1 MKDLTDVNI
10 YCINLDNRQDRM
22 ELFNAQAAL
31 SAMPHIQR
39 ISGVEGQSIEV
50 INNKQIGLQTRVQLT
65 TSYRRSH
72 YEIHSKG
79 AIGAS
84 FSHYK
89 AWKEFL
95 KSSAKYALVMEDD
108 AELPSTFAMMFNHTI
123 KNLPL
128 SWDLW
133 ILGWNHSPTDL
144 NEKDREPFRQ
154 ILHFIGAHCYL
165 ITRKTAKLFIKEMF
179 PIETHIEHFMSNV
192 AYMNN
197 LRIIRNIGFHVSQFD
212 RTKNIS
218 DVRKPEGCP
227 TCLVDDNAQA
237 NDARRRNM
245 LNIGTNVK

>member
-10 YCINLDNRQDRM
+10 YCINLDDRQDRL
-22 ELFNAQAAL
+22 ELFNSQAAL
-31 SAMPHIQR
+31 VAMPPIKR
-39 ISGVEGQSIEV
+39 ISGVEGQKV
-50 INNKQIGLQTRVQLT
+50 DTVNNQQIGLQTRVQLT

-84 FSHYK
+84 LSHYK
-89 AWKEFL
+89 TWKEFI
-95 KSSAKYALVMEDD
+95 KSGAKYALIMEDD
-108 AELPSTFAMMFNHTI
+108 AELPPTFALMFNHTI
-123 KNLPL
+123 KNLPV

-133 ILGWNHSPTDL
+133 ILGWNHSPIDL

-197 LRIIRNIGFHVSQFD
+197 LRIVRNIGFHVAQID
-212 RTKNIS
+212 RTRNVS

-227 TCLVDDNAQA
+227 TCLVDDNVQA
-237 NDARRRNM
+237 NDARRKNM
-245 LNIGTNVK
+245 ANLNVSLK

>member
-10 YCINLDNRQDRM
+10 YCINLDDRQDRL
-22 ELFNAQAAL
+22 ELFNSQAAL
-31 SAMPHIQR
+31 VAMPPIKR
-39 ISGVEGQSIEV
+39 IPGVEGDKV
-50 INNKQIGLQTRVQLT
+50 DTINNQQIGLQTRVQLT

-84 FSHYK
+84 LSHYK
-89 AWKEFL
+89 TWKEFI
-95 KSSAKYALVMEDD
+95 KSGAKYALIMEDD
-108 AELPSTFAMMFNHTI
+108 AELPPTFALMFNHTI
-123 KNLPL
+123 KNLPV

-133 ILGWNHSPTDL
+133 ILGWNHSPIDL

-165 ITRKTAKLFIKEMF
+165 ITRKAAKLFIKEMF

-197 LRIIRNIGFHVSQFD
+197 LRIVRNIGFHVAQID

-227 TCLVDDNAQA
+227 TCLVDDNVQA
-237 NDARRRNM
+237 NDARRKNM
-245 LNIGTNVK
+245 ANLNVSLK